1 MVVEAHSVVA
11 YPRKI
16 CDIPV
21 GILRGRIVRLPD
33 EVHAV
38 ETLPDPRQ
46 ILKLEMAVSHN
57 QPTMFPGRSVMK
69 PHLRE
74 VKRRTGRHS
83 GLRLDTHPF
92 ASFSNDEFFRRE
104 PYRLRK
110 TQFEG
115 DGIGLTSFHHFRTA
129 ESREEYAHR
138 KTGIVPSPLAIVLDV
153 TICLHRELKPHRF
166 FSAGVAE
173 GNAVHL
179 AAKHLESALPVIGR
193 GKIAHLSAIDGKT
206 APRISGARETDR
218 KTSPQKQGV
227 GDGHLHFHINV
238 KRSVGGLN
246 GLCHTGEIGDPIP
259 LRIRLAADPPTTRT
273 ILLRTVPSARIPP
286 CPSRVVHYRRH
297 GDIRVIHNDTSHR
310 GKTYIGSADR
320 QRQQNSAC

>member
-1 MVVEAHSVVA
+1 
-11 YPRKI
+11 
-16 CDIPV
+16 
-21 GILRGRIVRLPD
+21 
-33 EVHAV
+33 
-38 ETLPDPRQ
+38 
-46 ILKLEMAVSHN
+46 
-57 QPTMFPGRSVMK
+57 MK
-69 PHLRE
+69 PHLRD

-83 GLRLDTHPF
+83 GLRLDTHPL

-110 TQFEG
+110 TQFKG

-138 KTGIVPSPLAIVLDV
+138 EIRIVCAPLAIVLDV
-153 TICLHRELKPHRF
+153 AIGRHRKLKPHRF

-173 GNAVHL
+173 GNAVRL
-179 AAKHLESALPVIGR
+179 AAKHLESELPVIDL

-206 APRISGARETDR
+206 APRISGARETNG
-218 KTSPQKQGV
+218 KTSPQKHSV

-246 GLCHTGEIGDPIP
+246 GLCHTGEIGDAGTC
-259 LRIRLAADPPTTRT
+259 RILLAADPPTTRT

-286 CPSRVVHYRRH
+286 RPSGVVHYRRH
-297 GDIRVIHNDTSHR
+297 GDVRIVHDDPSHR
-310 GKTYIGSADR
+310 GKTYIGCADR
-320 QRQQNSAC
+320 QKQQNSAC